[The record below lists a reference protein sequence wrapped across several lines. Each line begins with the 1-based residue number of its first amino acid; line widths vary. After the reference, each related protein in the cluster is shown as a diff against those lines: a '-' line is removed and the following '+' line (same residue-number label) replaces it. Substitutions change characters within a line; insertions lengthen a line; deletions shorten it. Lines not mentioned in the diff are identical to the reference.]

1 VGIGNLF
8 DTETIQCFQIHLL
21 LCLFEFRDG
30 YFSMINCQEVNKFF
44 EVNNFLV
51 TYLYGSLKGKNATLL
66 LRFGF
71 KEGFDSGFSYSKL
84 V

>member
-1 VGIGNLF
+1 
-8 DTETIQCFQIHLL
+8 
-21 LCLFEFRDG
+21 
-30 YFSMINCQEVNKFF
+30 MINCQEVNKFF